1 MPVGACSFQPSLCGE
16 LAWPWGDLP
25 FSEPQLPVWLRTQPE
40 LGPSSS
46 IHSVEGRE
54 KHVNSLQR
62 ALQLPTQDRDYALK
76 ATHNTSFWGKEE
88 GRKENQSWRWGSP
101 GKNTRCW
108 QQQILGRAGGG
119 HVHPS
124 PHCLR
129 LAVYREHWQT
139 LSSRL
144 RCRAVSGFSGKRTVK
159 IVLNCNY

>member
-1 MPVGACSFQPSLCGE
+1 MPVGDCSFQPSLCGE

-62 ALQLPTQDRDYALK
+62 ALQLPTQDRDYAPK
-76 ATHNTSFWGKEE
+76 AAHNTSFWGKEE

-124 PHCLR
+124 PHCPEACASLCTENIGR
-129 LAVYREHWQT
+129 HWALGLDAGQS
-139 LSSRL
+139 LGS
-144 RCRAVSGFSGKRTVK
+144 VGKEQSK
-159 IVLNCNY
+159 